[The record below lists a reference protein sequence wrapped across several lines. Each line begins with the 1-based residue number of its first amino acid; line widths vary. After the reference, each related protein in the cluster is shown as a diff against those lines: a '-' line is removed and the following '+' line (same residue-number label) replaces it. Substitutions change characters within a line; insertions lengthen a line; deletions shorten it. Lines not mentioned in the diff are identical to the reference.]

1 MKRETT
7 LAITTVLT
15 MACLGL
21 LMVYS
26 ASAVGGN
33 PTGLLYRQLAYL
45 ALGIA
50 AMIYAARFDYHK
62 LKEPRVCRWIVFAAI
77 VCLFLVLVPG
87 IGVRVQGAQR
97 WIRFFGFGFQ
107 PSEFAKFALVLL
119 LAVKLSTQQQY
130 IRQFWRG
137 YLPPLIIAGF
147 FAGLVFMEKDLGVP
161 FVMIS
166 VALLMML
173 VAGVHW
179 IYLAGSGLAGAV
191 LVVFAIIHS
200 PHRVERMMA
209 FWDPWK
215 YSDDES
221 FQLIQSLAAFAQG
234 GLTGRG
240 LGAGEQKLFY
250 LPAAHTDFIFAVI
263 GEEAGLFGSIATVLI
278 FALFLFAGMK
288 IAMNAQDL
296 FGSLLS
302 FGITM
307 LVAFQAAFIM
317 AVTTGMLPTKGL
329 PLPFVSYG
337 GTALIVYLGM
347 IGVLV
352 NIGAHINPKEPKRTL
367 MPGTALGV
375 QF

>member
-1 MKRETT
+1 
-7 LAITTVLT
+7 
-15 MACLGL
+15 
-21 LMVYS
+21 
-26 ASAVGGN
+26 
-33 PTGLLYRQLAYL
+33 
-45 ALGIA
+45 
-50 AMIYAARFDYHK
+50 
-62 LKEPRVCRWIVFAAI
+62 
-77 VCLFLVLVPG
+77 
-87 IGVRVQGAQR
+87 
-97 WIRFFGFGFQ
+97 
-107 PSEFAKFALVLL
+107 
-119 LAVKLSTQQQY
+119 
-130 IRQFWRG
+130 
-137 YLPPLIIAGF
+137 
-147 FAGLVFMEKDLGVP
+147 
-161 FVMIS
+161 
-166 VALLMML
+166 MMM

-179 IYLAGSGLAGAV
+179 IYLAGSGVAGVVA
-191 LVVFAIIHS
+191 VVFAIIHS
-200 PHRVERMMA
+200 PHRVDRMMA

-263 GEEAGLFGSIATVLI
+263 GEEAGLIGSIATVLI

-288 IAMNAQDL
+288 IAMNAKDT

-317 AVTTGMLPTKGL
+317 AVTTGLLPTKGL

-347 IGVLV
+347 IGVMV
-352 NIGAHINPKEPKRTL
+352 NIGAQINPKEAKRTL